1 MMSITYAQLNNKRMG
16 MLGTQGKPGFELF
29 LRVPPA
35 GFPFFYRALRFP
47 ARGFGV
53 EASNQ

>member
-1 MMSITYAQLNNKRMG
+1 MSITYAQLNNKRMG